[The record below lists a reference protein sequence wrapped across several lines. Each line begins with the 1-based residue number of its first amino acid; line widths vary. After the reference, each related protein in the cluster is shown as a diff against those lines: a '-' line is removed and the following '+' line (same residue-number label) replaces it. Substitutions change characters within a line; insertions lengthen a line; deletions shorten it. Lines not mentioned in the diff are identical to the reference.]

1 MRYAF
6 LAAVLAAVGCGPL
19 QQPMPARLDDHSQ
32 KQIDAAWDA
41 ALTPVGKY
49 DRRRWLDALVG
60 THAYQAG
67 VDTFTLRSEK
77 KLAAGRVVMEIHTD
91 RARPDDDRFVVTV
104 FDAAGV
110 VARQERY
117 SRADV
122 EQAARELH
130 PTDGIG
136 GEAERARRGATAE
149 ARWKEIE
156 EMFPVRKDDAK

>member
-6 LAAVLAAVGCGPL
+6 LAAVLAAAGCGPL
-19 QQPMPARLDDHSQ
+19 HQPMPARLDDQAQ
-32 KQIDAAWDA
+32 KDVDAAWDA

-49 DRRRWLDALVG
+49 DRNRWLDALVG

-77 KLAAGRVVMEIHTD
+77 AFAGGRVVMEVHAD
-91 RARPDDDRFVVTV
+91 RARPGDDRFVVTV
-104 FDAAGV
+104 FDAAGA

-122 EQAARELH
+122 EQAVRDLH
-130 PTDGIG
+130 PNDRAGD
-136 GEAERARRGATAE
+136 EAERARRKAAAE
-149 ARWKEIE
+149 ARWKQIE
-156 EMFPVRKDDAK
+156 EMFPVRKDDPK